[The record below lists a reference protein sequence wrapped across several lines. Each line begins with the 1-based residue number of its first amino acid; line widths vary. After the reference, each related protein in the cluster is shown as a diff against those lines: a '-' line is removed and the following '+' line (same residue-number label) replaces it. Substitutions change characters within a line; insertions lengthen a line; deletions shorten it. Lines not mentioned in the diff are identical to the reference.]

1 MLLRILG
8 ALLLIGVLVVAAFA
22 WLMQPVDRSEAEARW
37 MTDEDRMVEAAGQSW
52 RVRES
57 GPAEAPVVVLIHGFS
72 HSLESLEPLADAL
85 ESDHRVI
92 RFDLPGHA
100 LTGPRE
106 DSAYAVDATVRQ
118 VAILLDDIAPENFVL
133 GGHSLGGLVAWRY
146 AADHGDRVDHLVL
159 IAPGGYPNLGVA
171 DEPAPVPQQVRLF
184 LTAAPMAGVRAAT
197 AVLYADPSRITQA
210 QLERI
215 QAMMSIEGIGPALVQ
230 RIEQFT
236 LPDPNP
242 VLREIETPTLILWGQ
257 RDVMI
262 SPQHGPRFAAAM
274 PDASLVLIEDAGH
287 MPVEEQPGATAQA
300 VRAFLAASQDPVP
313 RDLEQER

>member
-8 ALLLIGVLVVAAFA
+8 ALILLAVIVIAAFA
-22 WLMQPVDRSEAEARW
+22 WLMRPVDVSEAAARW
-37 MTDEDRMVEAAGQSW
+37 MTPEDRMVEAAGETW

-57 GPAEAPVVVLIHGFS
+57 GPEGAPAVVLIHGFS

-85 ESDHRVI
+85 EADHRVI

-106 DSAYAVDATVRQ
+106 DAAYSVEATVDQ
-118 VAILLDDIAPENFVL
+118 VGALLDEIAPRTFTL

-146 AADHGDRVDHLVL
+146 AAAQPDRVERLIL
-159 IAPGGYPNLGVA
+159 IAPGGYPNLGVG
-171 DEPAPVPQQVRLF
+171 DEPAPVPQQVRLY
-184 LTAAPMAGVRAAT
+184 LTAAPMAGVEAAT
-197 AVLYADPSRITQA
+197 AALYADPSRISES

-215 QAMMSIEGIGPALVQ
+215 HAMMRIEGVGPALVS

-242 VLREIETPTLILWGQ
+242 ALREINVPALVVWGQ
-257 RDVMI
+257 RDAMI

-274 PDASLVLIEDAGH
+274 PDARLVLIEDAGH
-287 MPVEEQPGATAQA
+287 MPVEERPEATAQA
-300 VRAFLAASQDPVP
+300 VRAFLEGAG
-313 RDLEQER
+313 R

>member
-8 ALLLIGVLVVAAFA
+8 GLLLLAVLLVAFFA
-22 WLMQPVDRSEAEARW
+22 WMMQPVDRDAAEAQW
-37 MTDEDRMVEAAGQSW
+37 MTGEDRMVDAAGQTW

-57 GPAEAPVVVLIHGFS
+57 GPEDAPAVVLIHGFS

-106 DSAYAVDATVRQ
+106 DGAYSVAATVDQ
-118 VAILLDDIAPENFVL
+118 VAVLLDEIVPGRFVL

-146 AADHGDRVDHLVL
+146 AADHGERVDGL
-159 IAPGGYPNLGVA
+159 ILLAPGGYPNLGVGDA
-171 DEPAPVPQQVRLF
+171 PAPVPQQVRLY
-184 LTAAPMAGVRAAT
+184 LTAAPMAGVEAAT
-197 AVLYADPSRITQA
+197 AVLYADPSRMTET

-215 QAMMSIEGIGPALVQ
+215 QAMMRIEGVGPALVE

-242 VLREIETPTLILWGQ
+242 ALRGIEAPALIVWGQ
-257 RDVMI
+257 RDAMI
-262 SPQHGPRFAAAM
+262 PPEHGPRFAAAI
-274 PDASLVLIEDAGH
+274 PDARLVLIQDAGH
-287 MPVEEQPGATAQA
+287 MPVEEQPEATAQA
-300 VRAFLAASQDPVP
+300 VRAFLEALP
-313 RDLEQER
+313 R

>member
-8 ALLLIGVLVVAAFA
+8 ALLLIAVLVVAAFA
-22 WLMQPVDRSEAEARW
+22 WLMQPVDRSQAEAMW
-37 MTDEDRMVEAAGQSW
+37 MTDEDRMVEAAGQTW

-57 GPAEAPVVVLIHGFS
+57 GPVDAPAIVLIHGFS
-72 HSLESLEPLADAL
+72 HSLESLEPLSDAL
-85 ESDHRVI
+85 EGDHRVI

-106 DSAYAVDATVRQ
+106 DGAYSVDDTVSQ
-118 VAILLDDIAPENFVL
+118 VAALLDQIAPERFVL
-133 GGHSLGGLVAWRY
+133 GGHSLGGLVAWRF
-146 AADHGDRVDHLVL
+146 AAGEAERVDALVL
-159 IAPGGYPNLGVA
+159 IAPGGYPNLGVG
-171 DEPAPVPQQVRLF
+171 DDPAPVPQQVRLF

-197 AVLYADPSRITQA
+197 AALYADPSRISEA

-215 QAMMSIEGIGPALVQ
+215 QAMMRIEGVGGALVE

-242 VLREIETPTLILWGQ
+242 ALREIEAPALIVWGQ

-262 SPQHGPRFAAAM
+262 SPQHGPRFAAAL
-274 PDASLVLIEDAGH
+274 PNASLVLIEDAGH
-287 MPVEEQPGATAQA
+287 MPAEEQPEATAQA
-300 VRAFLAASQDPVP
+300 VRSFLNA
-313 RDLEQER
+313 REE